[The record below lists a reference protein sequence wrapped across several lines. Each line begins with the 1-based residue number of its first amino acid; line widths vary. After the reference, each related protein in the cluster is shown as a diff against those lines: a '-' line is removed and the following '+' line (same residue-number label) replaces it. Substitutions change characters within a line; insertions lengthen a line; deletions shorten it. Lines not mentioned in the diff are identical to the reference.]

1 MDNNE
6 LVCGINS
13 LHNCQEEDDVKN
25 PFKKSFGQQVMNAA
39 LSMIPGMERTWTG
52 GRRFNSA
59 KAVGQIAATAVI
71 GGVQFVGKAVGVA
84 AVNAFQ
90 NRSGKAAANEAP
102 QQEQRQPPR
111 QEAPRRPEGQRARH
125 VHVRE
130 TDIEEQA
137 AG

>member
-1 MDNNE
+1 
-6 LVCGINS
+6 
-13 LHNCQEEDDVKN
+13 VKN

-102 QQEQRQPPR
+102 QQEQRPPR
-111 QEAPRRPEGQRARH
+111 QETTRRPEGQRTRH
-125 VHVRE
+125 THTRVE
-130 TDIEEQA
+130 DSDEQA
-137 AG
+137 VG